1 MMPTNPPLSGRLLAL
16 FGAAAVLLLA
26 ACSSMPP
33 GVPPAIAD
41 SPWAGASTVAGAAG
55 AAESWRHLR
64 LPGKAE
70 VQFVP
75 VTVDGRHALAAT
87 SEAAASVVRR
97 KVRVEPQA
105 LGLVRFSW
113 KVPGLIAGADLAAR
127 EADDA
132 PVRIVLAFEG
142 DRSRF
147 SARDAMLAEL
157 VRAVTGEEM
166 PYATLMYV
174 WANKRSVGSLVHS
187 PRTGRIRKI
196 VAESGPGRLGQ
207 WLDYERD
214 VRADFERAFGEPPGP
229 LVGIAVMTDSDNTGA
244 SVKAWYGPVRMVSRS
259 GAQRAD

>member
-1 MMPTNPPLSGRLLAL
+1 MMSTKPHSPKRTAAL
-16 FGAAAVLLLA
+16 FWPAAVLLA
-26 ACSSMPP
+26 ACTS
-33 GVPPAIAD
+33 VPPAAPPTIAD
-41 SPWAGASTVAGAAG
+41 SPWARASTLEGAPGSVEA
-55 AAESWRHLR
+55 WRHLR

-70 VQFVP
+70 VRFVP

-87 SEAAASVVRR
+87 SDAAASVVRR
-97 KVRVEPQA
+97 KVRVEPGA
-105 LGLVRFSW
+105 LGMLRFSW
-113 KVPGLIAGADLAAR
+113 KVPELIAGADLTAR
-127 EADDA
+127 QADDA
-132 PVRIVLAFEG
+132 PVRIVLAFDG

-174 WANKRSVGSLVHS
+174 WANQRPVGSLVHS

-196 VAESGPGRLGQ
+196 VAESGPGRLGR

-229 LVGIAVMTDSDNTGA
+229 LVGMAIMTDSDNTGT
-244 SVKAWYGPVRMVSRS
+244 SVKAWYGPVRMVPR
-259 GAQRAD
+259 GGVQAAH